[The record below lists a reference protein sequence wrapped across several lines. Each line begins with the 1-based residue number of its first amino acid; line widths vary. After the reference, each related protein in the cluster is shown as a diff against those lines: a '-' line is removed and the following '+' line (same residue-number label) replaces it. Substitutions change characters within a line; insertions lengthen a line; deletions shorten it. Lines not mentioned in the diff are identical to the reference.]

1 MADILP
7 KVRSFI
13 FISLVSLLINL
24 SVCAVVFAMDSTTS
38 LNTGE
43 TTEQI
48 GGSTGGFSLNP
59 LDWVSSLIGKT
70 ITASFT
76 SFLPFFDL
84 INVATLNLIEIPLFL
99 IFYGII
105 TTLLGAVKLFLIIT
119 IIANYVPT
127 VNV

>member
-7 KVRSFI
+7 KIRTFI
-13 FISLVSLLINL
+13 FISLISLLINL
-24 SVCAVVFAMDSTTS
+24 SLCAVVFAIDSNTT

-43 TTEQI
+43 TTEQV
-48 GGSTGGFSLNP
+48 GTDSGGFSLNP
-59 LDWVSSLIGKT
+59 LDWISSLIGKT

-84 INVATLNLIEIPLFL
+84 INIVTLNLADIPLFAV
-99 IFYGII
+99 FYGII
-105 TTLLGAVKLFLIIT
+105 TTLLGAIKLFLIIT